1 MPDCLLCG
9 KVTEFDTIDIFCFP
23 TEKITVNNFKTV
35 FETHLNS
42 STNTETLVQ
51 LIEQTLYRHPGYC
64 TEMRSYLGSLQQAN
78 TLSLDVY
85 ATLIAEIEQFEEKH
99 LSITF
104 EQWRTH
110 PAEPT
115 VFHKHPLSMMS
126 HLPAPPSSRLK
137 IMVGI
142 SSLAMVTII
151 VWYYWQPIENSPPA
165 SQLLPESL
173 PVTAP
178 MSPNNPPAPATLLIQ
193 SVTTPPPPEV
203 PVVNTGDVEP
213 PLPDANV
220 SQSLQTQQI
229 EQWLKTCNKQLKA
242 RNLTTAKGDGETA
255 VACYRK
261 VLAADE
267 NNVAAKEGIAM
278 IEDFYGDWA
287 KNALKKKQLQ
297 KARTYVR
304 TLAEINP
311 NSPRL
316 KELQQQLATMK

>member
-1 MPDCLLCG
+1 
-9 KVTEFDTIDIFCFP
+9 
-23 TEKITVNNFKTV
+23 VNNFKTV

-126 HLPAPPSSRLK
+126 HLPSPPLSRLK
-137 IMVGI
+137 SMVVI
-142 SSLAMVTII
+142 SSLAMVVISFI
-151 VWYYWQPIENSPPA
+151 VWYWQPIENLPPA
-165 SQLLPESL
+165 SQLMPELL
-173 PVTAP
+173 PVTTVP
-178 MSPNNPPAPATLLIQ
+178 MASTDSPAPATLLTQ
-193 SVTTPPPPEV
+193 SLPAAPET

-213 PLPDANV
+213 PLPNPNV

-229 EQWLKTCNKQLKA
+229 EQWLKTCKKQLEA
-242 RNLTTAKGDGETA
+242 QNLTTAKGGGETA

-267 NNVAAKEGIAM
+267 DNVAAKEGLAM
-278 IEDFYGDWA
+278 IENFYGDWA
-287 KNALKKKQLQ
+287 ENALKKKQVQ
-297 KARTYVR
+297 KARIYVR
-304 TLAEINP
+304 ALAEINS

-316 KELQQQLATMK
+316 KELQQRLEAAK